1 MSDVSIYRQ
10 KPFNYLFLKRFLTGN
25 GQKPS
30 QKPSNMTEN
39 GHKNGHKNGHGKRP
53 GVTISDEKQPQ
64 KQPKLKIPEFPS
76 KIVEDMNSHCVR
88 HSVILL
94 SFN

>member
-39 GHKNGHKNGHGKRP
+39 GYKNGHGK
-53 GVTISDEKQPQ
+53 GTDLTISDE

-76 KIVEDMNSHCVR
+76 KIVEDMNSHCVI